1 MGLINK
7 GILIKGSNYLL
18 SNRIDHYLYQICK
31 LFALQYS
38 KSDRFTFPLRR
49 IIPRI
54 LGNAIPRIMRS
65 LKVRMFFAVMIEP
78 RKVKPIKRIL

>member
-1 MGLINK
+1 MNDA
-7 GILIKGSNYLL
+7 NHLL

-31 LFALQYS
+31 LRALQYS
-38 KSDRFTFPLRR
+38 KRDLFTFPLSR

-65 LKVRMFFAVMIEP
+65 LKVRIFFAVMIDP